1 MRPFSLQWC
10 KKYHVEKYL
19 IEWVNN
25 DNVYLNYDQYIKL
38 VNENF
43 NKGVKTNLVNTPK
56 NERPFALY
64 RSYLHKVEENYKEN
78 YKGVYKEDLVED
90 IISYISSYDLESFFA
105 AYCIEKLYG
114 G

>member
-38 VNENF
+38 VNKNF

-56 NERPFALY
+56 NNRPFDLY
-64 RSYLHKVEENYKEN
+64 RSYIHGEGENF
-78 YKGVYKEDLVED
+78 KGVYKEDLVED
-90 IISYISSYDLESFFA
+90 IIAYIKSHDLESFFA
-105 AYCIEKLYG
+105 GYCIEKLYG
-114 G
+114 DE

>member
-10 KKYHVEKYL
+10 KKYNVEKYL

-25 DNVYLNYDQYIKL
+25 DNVYLNYGQYIKL
-38 VNENF
+38 VEENF

-56 NERPFALY
+56 NGRPFDLY
-64 RSYLHKVEENYKEN
+64 RSYIHGAEEN

-90 IISYISSYDLESFFA
+90 IISYINSYDLESFFA

-114 G
+114 GE